1 MDDPE
6 CLLACNGD
14 KHLGGLRAAGATE
27 VGCAMM
33 RFFCKASVASTA
45 DSTDRLTA

>member
-6 CLLACNGD
+6 CLIACDGG

-45 DSTDRLTA
+45 GSTNRPTA